1 MAVPPG
7 IDDPACRRL
16 RGALYRSIGENT
28 AIAGNVTGDKGREML
43 GIWRVREASRAGWR
57 SKHAVRNSP
66 RPRFARAEEKNAAYS
81 ALGGV

>member
-16 RGALYRSIGENT
+16 RGALDRSVGENT

-43 GIWRVREASRAGWR
+43 GIWRVRRGWYPESEVRSRVFMIADTER
-57 SKHAVRNSP
+57 RC
-66 RPRFARAEEKNAAYS
+66 S
-81 ALGGV
+81 AWTLSN